1 MTPLEGILLAE
12 TDSSS
17 GRGVEDLASLS
28 KSSSDTQM
36 TKSVVGEAGGEK
48 AGPGGGPVC
57 TGEPGGARVEGGGS
71 PLEDYL
77 SDWGCA

>member
-17 GRGVEDLASLS
+17 GSGVADLSSLS
-28 KSSSDTQM
+28 RSSSDTQM

-48 AGPGGGPVC
+48 ARAGGGPVC
-57 TGEPGGARVEGGGS
+57 IGEPGGV
-71 PLEDYL
+71 
-77 SDWGCA
+77 